1 MAKPDNRSDNVAHLQ
16 EMTKDTLQ
24 KLHDTEDYLAEF
36 GAEIPQ
42 HEKETLLA
50 KNERRKESVQK
61 FRNEIKDEAHDH

>member
-1 MAKPDNRSDNVAHLQ
+1 MAKPDNRSDNVPHLQ

-24 KLHDTEDYLAEF
+24 KVNDTEQYLAEF

-50 KNERRKESVQK
+50 KNERRRDSVQA
-61 FRNEIKDEAHDH
+61 FRSEIKDEANDN